1 MSLPIQQIMIEPI
14 KIFTHGVVRNLLG
27 GASLCYAL
35 EQKAYAHVPLIAIF
49 PSAYAGYQVFQNRER
64 VASWLENLLLK

>member
-1 MSLPIQQIMIEPI
+1 MSMQQIMKEPI
-14 KIFTHGVVRNLLG
+14 TIFTHGVVRNFLG

-35 EQKAYAHVPLIAIF
+35 EQKAYIHVPLIAIF

-64 VASWLENLLLK
+64 VASWFLKDL